1 MFYLIDFSSLL
12 TVMWLILV
20 VSFFG
25 VFFFFKLNFNQCL
38 HVINLIQEV
47 EMKTWCRDNWSAI
60 DLIHMARY
68 TRDRMLVCYTCNT
81 NNRVYLYVQN

>member
-25 VFFFFKLNFNQCL
+25 VFFFFKLNFSQCL

-47 EMKTWCRDNWSAI
+47 EM
-60 DLIHMARY
+60 
-68 TRDRMLVCYTCNT
+68 
-81 NNRVYLYVQN
+81 